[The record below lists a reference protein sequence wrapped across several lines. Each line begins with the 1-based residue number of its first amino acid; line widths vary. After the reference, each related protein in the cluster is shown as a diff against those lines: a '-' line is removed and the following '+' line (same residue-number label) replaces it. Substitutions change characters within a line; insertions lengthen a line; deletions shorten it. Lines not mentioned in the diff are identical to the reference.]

1 MDSPIILCGLG
12 RIGWSVLEYL
22 KAAGLPVVAIDPRCK
37 PSDPRRTGVRL
48 IQGDC
53 RQKETLEQAGLAKAR
68 GVLVL
73 TSDDLTNISA
83 TLMVRSLN
91 SEVRIVVRMF
101 NENLMP
107 RLGKAVTNVFAL
119 SVSALTAP
127 ILALTALTGTGLS
140 TFKLADGLRQVAEVI
155 VDGGAGLV
163 GSSIAELQ
171 DVRRCLALAHLPRQG
186 QERLLRNVDPQ
197 ARLTEGDRLVVC
209 GRPEHLSPLQLKDGE
224 E

>member
-37 PSDPRRTGVRL
+37 PSDPRLGGVRL

-53 RQKETLEQAGLAKAR
+53 RQKEVLEQAGIAKAR

-91 SEVRIVVRMF
+91 SEVRIIVRMF
-101 NENLMP
+101 NENLIP
-107 RLGKAVTNVFAL
+107 RLGKAVTNVYAL
-119 SVSALTAP
+119 SVS
-127 ILALTALTGTGLS
+127 
-140 TFKLADGLRQVAEVI
+140 
-155 VDGGAGLV
+155 
-163 GSSIAELQ
+163 
-171 DVRRCLALAHLPRQG
+171 
-186 QERLLRNVDPQ
+186 
-197 ARLTEGDRLVVC
+197 
-209 GRPEHLSPLQLKDGE
+209 
-224 E
+224 